1 MNLTDMRTRVRQDLK
16 DTDPANYRWTD
27 DEVEGAIERV
37 VREFSLS
44 RPDEQ
49 QTTIAT
55 TPDSREIDI
64 STLTD
69 LLKVFSVEFPVDQ
82 VPPVYESF
90 ETWNGKLY
98 LTQIEGNGENTNVRW
113 GKLYHLDSPWVKST
127 AYSLGNYVWPTTFNG
142 YRYQCTTA
150 GTSGSSEPT
159 WPTTLGNTVSDGTAV
174 WTCAAAV
181 ARIPEEFLELIVLG
195 STGYLAVSATI
206 GATGKVTTGGRY
218 TVANFHSWGQRRLE
232 RYEAKLKLV
241 TTGSKKLSIAYLID

>member
-27 DEVEGAIERV
+27 DEIKGAIERV
-37 VREFSLS
+37 VREFSLAH
-44 RPDEQ
+44 PDEE
-49 QTTIAT
+49 QTSIAT

-113 GKLYHLDSPWVKST
+113 GKLYRLDSPWVKET

-159 WPTTLGNTVSDGTAV
+159 WPTTIGETVADGTAI

-181 ARIPEEFLELIVLG
+181 TLIAEEFLELIVLG
-195 STGYLAVSATI
+195 ATGYLAVSATI

-232 RYEAKLKLV
+232 RYEAKLKSV